1 MSDKTKILVIDDDPA
16 ICLSVK
22 AILEASGY
30 EVYTALSGKE
40 GLELFRQVGPEL
52 VLCDMMMEDIDAGA
66 KVAGVIKKER
76 PELPVFLL
84 STIGEATASIA
95 RELSV
100 AAVIPITQSGYT
112 ARMVAKYRPVAP
124 IYAVTPNVETQRR
137 LSLVWGVR
145 ALIIQP
151 HPTTEEMVEEA
162 LRALQDAGRVK
173 PDDLVV
179 ITAGVPV
186 GVPGRTN
193 LLHVRRV
200 AE

>member
-84 STIGEATASIA
+84 STIGEATARTIGLD
-95 RELSV
+95 ELGFNGVFQKPVNFDLLLSV
-100 AAVIPITQSGYT
+100 LEKHRKKS
-112 ARMVAKYRPVAP
+112 
-124 IYAVTPNVETQRR
+124 
-137 LSLVWGVR
+137 
-145 ALIIQP
+145 
-151 HPTTEEMVEEA
+151 
-162 LRALQDAGRVK
+162 
-173 PDDLVV
+173 
-179 ITAGVPV
+179 
-186 GVPGRTN
+186 
-193 LLHVRRV
+193 
-200 AE
+200 